1 MFIFWML
8 LKKTTGNTALAESY
22 IRQERK
28 NAKGLHRLHLE
39 LMLQQLNLDITVNVL
54 AYPSSLRRD
63 HYMVKMFL
71 AGSCSAFCISMLNI
85 DVYKNYISPDMPIS
99 NPSPIGWLLQPQ
111 PLRMNEIEI
120 AGILHVQY
128 RASAVL
134 HCIILYQNGHSG
146 SKPSENVS
154 KCISSCLLQN
164 VAELCR
170 TV

>member
-1 MFIFWML
+1 MFWLIRVVLGGTIIW
-8 LKKTTGNTALAESY
+8 LK
-22 IRQERK
+22 
-28 NAKGLHRLHLE
+28 
-39 LMLQQLNLDITVNVL
+39 V
-54 AYPSSLRRD
+54 
-63 HYMVKMFL
+63 FL

-85 DVYKNYISPDMPIS
+85 DGYKNYISPNMPIS
-99 NPSPIGWLLQPQ
+99 NLSPIGWLLQPQ

-154 KCISSCLLQN
+154 KCIFLLFIAEFCEAMPCCLVFLKLHEILIT
-164 VAELCR
+164 ELEVPIR
-170 TV
+170 TP